1 MAGSFQTVKGFRDFY
16 PEQMA
21 LRNYLADAW
30 RRVSIRNGFVEY
42 EAAMLEYLDL
52 FRVKS
57 GEGIV
62 SELFS
67 LVDRGGR
74 ELAIAPEITPSLA
87 RMINARIGGLPR
99 PIKWF
104 SIPHLCRAEN
114 PQKGR
119 GREFY
124 QWNVDV
130 VGSDEALADAECIF
144 TLADLLAE
152 VGLTP
157 ADAAVCLSSRA
168 LLTAGLAAVG
178 IAPEKHEAMLPILDK
193 RDKVTPEAFEEMA
206 VKAGLDER
214 QIDRLRRFQDA
225 ATLDEAVAHL
235 EATDAVAAAR
245 AALEEVLAI
254 LRAMGAGEF
263 VRLDL
268 HVVRGLAYYT
278 GVVYEAFDADR
289 SLRALAG
296 GGRYD
301 NLLELLGGPRV
312 GATGFGMGDIVLGI
326 LLAEKGKLPDFAE
339 RCDCLVI
346 DAGEGMFDDVLA
358 IVAELRRAG
367 LSAGFS
373 YKRQA
378 MGKQLRAA
386 VGRGASAA
394 VIVGQELRDSGEVVV
409 KNLATGEQRRVPRAS
424 LAKELLSRSQGP
436 GAD

>member
-1 MAGSFQTVKGFRDFY
+1 MASGFQTVKGFRDFY

-21 LRNYLADAW
+21 LRNYLNDAW

-104 SIPHLCRAEN
+104 SVPHLCRAEN

-144 TLADLLAE
+144 TLVDLLAE
-152 VGLTP
+152 VGLAP
-157 ADAAVCLSSRA
+157 ADATVCLSSRA
-168 LLTAGLAAVG
+168 LLTAALAAVG
-178 IAPEKHEAMLPILDK
+178 VPAEKHEGVLPILDK
-193 RDKVTPEAFEEMA
+193 RDKVPPAAFEEMA
-206 VKAGLDER
+206 VKAGLDAR

-225 ATLDEAVAHL
+225 ATLDEAVAQL
-235 EATDAVAAAR
+235 EPTDAVAAAR
-245 AALEEVLAI
+245 AAMEEVLGL
-254 LRAMGAGEF
+254 LRAMGAGDF

-278 GVVYEAFDADR
+278 GVVYEVFDTQR

-301 NLLELLGGPRV
+301 NLLELLGGPKI

-326 LLAEKGKLPDFAE
+326 LLAEKVKLPDFAE
-339 RCDCLVI
+339 RCDCFVI
-346 DAGEGMFDDVLA
+346 DAGEGMFDDTLA

-367 LSAGFS
+367 LSAAFS

-386 VGRGASAA
+386 GQRGASAA
-394 VIVGQELRDSGEVVV
+394 IIVGQELRDSGEVVV
-409 KNLATGEQRRVPRAS
+409 KDLATGEQRRVSRPS
-424 LAKELLSRSQGP
+424 LAKELLRTRN
-436 GAD
+436 